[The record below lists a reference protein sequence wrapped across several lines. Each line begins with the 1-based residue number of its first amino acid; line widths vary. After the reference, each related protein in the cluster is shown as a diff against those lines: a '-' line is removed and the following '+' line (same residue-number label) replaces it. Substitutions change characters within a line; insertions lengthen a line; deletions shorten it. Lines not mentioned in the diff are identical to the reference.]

1 MSRSENSTIQQTLL
15 HKNEIATNRLM
26 AVVLACS
33 GGCMLLLCLCTSVIP
48 GFTLGSEY
56 MTIVMLVVGLVL
68 LISSKVAHFVKPD
81 RPWLKYFM
89 LGIMT
94 LTVGVVAFYY
104 AVYCS
109 LFLLLPIFISTRYY
123 DRKLTLHS
131 AAFVWMV
138 YAADIFLNMYLEV
151 ASDNIRRIHEIQSMP
166 IWKYGMDPVYY
177 ILLPKTILG
186 LVFLLINFNIAE
198 NGRKMLDEQSDIR
211 MRTGRLEAEL
221 STAENIQQVTLSR
234 DFDSVCDADCRL
246 FASMNTAKEVGG
258 DFYDFMKLDD
268 NTLGLVI
275 ADVSDKGLEGAMI
288 MMVVKNAFRMALTAE
303 QRLGC
308 AVKMLNQ
315 AMLQNNPEC
324 EFVTMWIAAID
335 LRTGVGRYVNAGHVP
350 PMLRHADG
358 TVERIVS
365 EPDPFVGV
373 FDAVEYHEHILCMAP
388 GDTLFLYTDGA
399 TDAENEEHRMIGE
412 DGLTDLVS
420 QASGE
425 PEAMCRSIH
434 GKIRAYIGE
443 QPQFDDITM
452 MAFQMS
458 RCNAGTTRS
467 ERLAAGTD
475 ATEQLITKINRDL
488 DAVRCP
494 AKERSLVD
502 TIVDELSANIS
513 EYAYGDGNGIIGC
526 DYAVGE
532 NFIFLEFRDSGEE
545 FDPLRNEDPEF
556 SEEPVFGGL
565 GIYLVKNLADE
576 LSYRRENGENVL
588 TVRKVWST
596 QPGAE

>member
-1 MSRSENSTIQQTLL
+1 MSRPDSNTIQQTLL
-15 HKNEIATNRLM
+15 HKNEIVTNRLM

-56 MTIVMLVVGLVL
+56 MTIVMLIVGLVL
-68 LISSKVAHFVKPD
+68 LISSKVAHFVEPD

-89 LGIMT
+89 LSIMT

-131 AAFVWMV
+131 AAFVWIV
-138 YAADIFLNMYLEV
+138 YATDIFLNMYLEI
-151 ASDNIRRIHEIQSMP
+151 ASDNIRKIHEFQAMP

-198 NGRKMLDEQSDIR
+198 NGRKMLEEQSDIQIH
-211 MRTGRLEAEL
+211 TGRLEAEL
-221 STAENIQQVTLSR
+221 STAENIQQVTLSKE
-234 DFDSVCDADCRL
+234 FDAVCDSNCRL
-246 FASMNTAKEVGG
+246 FASMNAAKEVGG
-258 DFYDFMKLDD
+258 DFYDFMKIDD
-268 NTLGLVI
+268 HTLGLVI

-303 QRLGC
+303 QRLGR
-308 AVKMLNQ
+308 AVEMLNH

-335 LRTGVGRYVNAGHVP
+335 IRTGVGRYVNAGHVP

-358 TVERIVS
+358 SVERIVS

-373 FDAVEYHEHILCMAP
+373 FDAVEYRENVICMAP

-399 TDAENEEHRMIGE
+399 TDAENGEHRMIGE
-412 DGLTDLVS
+412 DGLKEMVS

-425 PEAMCRSIH
+425 PETMCRTIH
-434 GKIRAYIGE
+434 GKIREHIGE

-452 MAFQMS
+452 MAFQIHQ
-458 RCNAGTTRS
+458 CDAGTKRS
-467 ERLAAGTD
+467 VRLAAGAD
-475 ATEQLITKINRDL
+475 ATEELITKINQDL
-488 DAVRCP
+488 EAVRCP

-502 TIVDELSANIS
+502 TIVDELSANIAD
-513 EYAYGDGNGIIGC
+513 YAYGDGAGTIGC
-526 DYAVGE
+526 EYTVGE
-532 NFIFLEFRDSGEE
+532 NFIFMEFRDSGEE
-545 FDPLRNEDPEF
+545 FDPLRNEEPEF

-588 TVRKVWST
+588 TVRKVWNT
-596 QPGAE
+596 QPAEE